1 VTEWY
6 QRRVGH
12 RNASLDRRV
21 IFLKVISPLKLFLLY
36 LSWRP
41 LFSLPIFTCYL
52 AFLVPS
58 IMEKSLSTFSK
69 PFPKF
74 CRSPTVSSLSIRN
87 SCDLYSSMSICAFQ
101 LDLRLRQKRTPDDR
115 RSASSCILRLHRVAS
130 SRVHLQFKAPQRSMK
145 MQ

>member
-1 VTEWY
+1 MCEILILGTYDEHLVLALKLHVTEWY

-52 AFLVPS
+52 AFSCPLYYGKEF
-58 IMEKSLSTFSK
+58 IDFFQTLSK
-69 PFPKF
+69 
-74 CRSPTVSSLSIRN
+74 
-87 SCDLYSSMSICAFQ
+87 
-101 LDLRLRQKRTPDDR
+101 
-115 RSASSCILRLHRVAS
+115 IL
-130 SRVHLQFKAPQRSMK
+130 
-145 MQ
+145 